1 MKPITSSSIHPHKS
15 VKKTV
20 NNLTNP
26 EMISGSI
33 HSPAAEDVAVRAYY
47 NYQNQGAIHG
57 YDLDHWFAAEAA
69 LKNENGHTLE

>member
-1 MKPITSSSIHPHKS
+1 
-15 VKKTV
+15 
-20 NNLTNP
+20 
-26 EMISGSI
+26 MISGSI